1 MSLFQRGLAFAAVG
15 LGLLGV
21 AGCSEDNEAKAKLT
35 SAPPK
40 PGEAAPPRT
49 SEEYAKRAAG
59 QTKSAYGG
67 GAGYPGAKR

>member
-1 MSLFQRGLAFAAVG
+1 MSLFQRGLGFAAVG

-21 AGCSEDNEAKAKLT
+21 VGCSEDNEAKAKLT

-40 PGEAAPPRT
+40 AGDGAPPRT

-59 QTKSAYGG
+59 QSKSAYGG
-67 GAGYPGAKR
+67 SSGYPGAKR